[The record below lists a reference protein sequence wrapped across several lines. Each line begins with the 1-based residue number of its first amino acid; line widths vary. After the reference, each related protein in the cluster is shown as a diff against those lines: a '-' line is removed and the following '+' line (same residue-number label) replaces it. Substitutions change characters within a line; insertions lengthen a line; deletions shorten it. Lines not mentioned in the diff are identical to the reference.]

1 MVART
6 ISLSLDSVVPSLA
19 TALANFLLELLVDLF
34 EKAGQALSEE
44 EKDSLREYLLAVGNN
59 EAFTLLEWVEKN
71 RPSA

>member
-1 MVART
+1 MAART